1 MIDATDKPARIEN
14 VRARS
19 TGAARSDSPTVAFN
33 RESSIINRQSP
44 LAFSADAAV
53 EVDPAASVLARD
65 LVDQD
70 EVIIL
75 LIRPSLWYVPLS
87 SFGSLVFI
95 ALVTFALAYMSR
107 LPWTNW
113 NDTQVFA
120 LGVGLS
126 ALRLGWQ
133 MLEWM
138 SRAYVLTDRRVI
150 TRGGVIRTAV
160 VQAPLKNIQHTAV
173 FASLRE
179 RVTSL
184 GTIGFATAGSDSFES
199 LWLMVRNPHH
209 VHKTVLEA
217 IRRYGR

>member
-1 MIDATDKPARIEN
+1 M
-14 VRARS
+14 
-19 TGAARSDSPTVAFN
+19 
-33 RESSIINRQSP
+33 
-44 LAFSADAAV
+44 AFSADAAV

-65 LVDQD
+65 LIDQD
-70 EVIIL
+70 EVILL
-75 LIRPSLWYVPLS
+75 LIRPSLWYVPLQ

-95 ALVTFALAYMSR
+95 ALVTFVLAYMSR

-113 NDTQVFA
+113 NDMQVFA

-150 TRGGVIRTAV
+150 TRGGVIRTVV
-160 VQAPLKNIQHTAV
+160 VQAPLKNIQHTAM

-179 RVTSL
+179 RLTGL
-184 GTIGFATAGSDSFES
+184 GTIGFATAGSDSFEL
-199 LWLMVRNPHH
+199 LWQMVRSPQQ
-209 VHKTVLEA
+209 VHKSVVEA

>member
-1 MIDATDKPARIEN
+1 MVDVVEKPARNAQSRI
-14 VRARS
+14 RAI
-19 TGAARSDSPTVAFN
+19 GAARPRSSAVAFD
-33 RESSIINRQSP
+33 RRSSI
-44 LAFSADAAV
+44 AFSADAAV

-75 LIRPSLWYVPLS
+75 LIRPSLWYVLLQ

-113 NDTQVFA
+113 NDMQVFA

-150 TRGGVIRTAV
+150 TRGGVIRTVV
-160 VQAPLKNIQHTAV
+160 VQAPLKNIQHTAM

-179 RVTSL
+179 RVTGL

-199 LWLMVRNPHH
+199 LWLMVRTPQQ
-209 VHKTVLEA
+209 VHKAVVEA

>member
-1 MIDATDKPARIEN
+1 MALMQRHMRVLTQHPRQRTRHATPVGCGSRHEPRTTN
-14 VRARS
+14 HELTRV
-19 TGAARSDSPTVAFN
+19 
-33 RESSIINRQSP
+33 
-44 LAFSADAAV
+44 AFSADAAV
-53 EVDPAASVLARD
+53 EVDPSASVLARD

-113 NDTQVFA
+113 NDMQVFA
-120 LGVGLS
+120 LGVGLC

-160 VQAPLKNIQHTAV
+160 VQAPLKNIQHTAM

-179 RVTSL
+179 RVTGL
-184 GTIGFATAGSDSFES
+184 GTIGFATAGSDTFES
-199 LWLMVRNPHH
+199 LWLMVRNPQQ
-209 VHKTVLEA
+209 VHKTVVEA